1 MENSKY
7 ILENT
12 KHWISNC
19 DSKISYLLTINGVI
33 ITIIFSS
40 ENAKYLVETF
50 NLGPASICS
59 LNHII
64 NFFEYVT
71 LLAFI
76 AFLLLSLYQGLKA
89 LKGQVNPKDFDEDY
103 NKDEKSRIFWGD
115 ISQNSFNDYHNSV
128 ESFSENDFKKDL
140 RKQVYINSKICS
152 LKFKLYNKML
162 SQTAYAYIC
171 LILYVIIKIKNIS

>member
-40 ENAKYLVETF
+40 ENAKYLVDTF
-50 NLGPASICS
+50 NLIPASICS
-59 LNHII
+59 IKHLV
-64 NFFEYVT
+64 NFFEYIT
-71 LLAFI
+71 LFGFVL
-76 AFLLLSLYQGLKA
+76 FLLLSLYHGLKA
-89 LKGQVNPKDFDEDY
+89 LKGQLNPRDFDEE
-103 NKDEKSRIFWGD
+103 NNNDEKSKIFWGD
-115 ISQNSFNDYHNSV
+115 ISQNNFNDFHS
-128 ESFSENDFKKDL
+128 SFENVTEIDFKKDL

-162 SQTAYAYIC
+162 SQTAFAYIF
-171 LILYVIIKIKNIS
+171 LILYVVIKIKNIS